1 MSNKLIGLE
10 NILIDLI
17 NLHNSNRLP
26 NKILLSGTQGIGKGV
41 LSKHLLN
48 YILSKNEPFGYDLKK
63 FQINSINKSYKLF
76 ENNTHPNVFKIQKK
90 MDKKNIDIDQ
100 IREMI
105 KFQNSSSF
113 NDKTR
118 FVLIEDANLLNVNS
132 INALLKSLEEP
143 NNNFS
148 FILTHNSHKTLLET
162 LKSRCIEFKVNLK
175 NEFVKNI
182 VNSYFSENVYDHI
195 SSDFKNYYH
204 NPVFLINL
212 SNYFNENNF
221 DIKNISIEDLLNEIA
236 TNSLYLKNEFISLN
250 LNLFIELYFYKNINT
265 HKKNIFKAKEYFLK
279 KLSNVKKYNL
289 DIETFFLEFKVL
301 LK

>member
-1 MSNKLIGLE
+1 MSNTLIGLGDVL
-10 NILIDLI
+10 NDLI

-26 NKILLSGTQGIGKGV
+26 NKLLLSGTQGIGKGV

-48 YILSKNEPFGYDLKK
+48 YILSKNEPFEYDLKK
-63 FQINSINKSYKLF
+63 LQINPSNKSYKLF
-76 ENNTHPNVFKIQKK
+76 ESNAHPNVFKIHKK
-90 MDKKNIDIDQ
+90 KDKKNIDISQ

-113 NDKTR
+113 NNKTR
-118 FVLIEDANLLNVNS
+118 FVLIEDADLLNVNS

-148 FILTHNSHKTLLET
+148 FILTHNSNKTVLET

-175 NEFVKNI
+175 NEFVENI
-182 VNSYFSENVYDHI
+182 VNSYFSENVYNQI
-195 SSDFKNYYH
+195 SLDFKNYYH

-212 SNYFNENNF
+212 SNYFNENNL
-221 DIKNISIEDLLNEIA
+221 DIQNFSIEDLLYEI
-236 TNSLYLKNEFISLN
+236 TINPSHLKDEFILSN
-250 LNLFIELYFYKNINT
+250 LNLFIELYFYKNINAQ
-265 HKKNIFKAKEYFLK
+265 KKNIFKAKEYFLK

-289 DIETFFLEFKVL
+289 DIETFFLEFKDL